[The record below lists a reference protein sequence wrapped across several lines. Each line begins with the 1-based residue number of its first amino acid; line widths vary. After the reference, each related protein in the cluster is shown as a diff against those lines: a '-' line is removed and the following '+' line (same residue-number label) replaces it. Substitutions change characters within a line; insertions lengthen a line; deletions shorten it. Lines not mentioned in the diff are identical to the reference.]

1 VKREAEDVFV
11 AFESRP
17 PGGVPSDGALEQHE
31 KNAPAGFGGLPGAS
45 MASDEMVVGFDRRGG
60 VTKLRLTDP
69 LMQRAE
75 QSTLWITASE
85 DGASATCVGVAPAC
99 KDLRSG
105 PNKSER
111 EPTSARSTDYGSG
124 HLIPAF
130 HGTGRTFSLLP
141 SHPLDATSRS
151 IDAPWSR
158 A

>member
-17 PGGVPSDGALEQHE
+17 PGGVPSDGASGQHE

-141 SHPLDATSRS
+141 SHPLDAASRS
-151 IDAPWSR
+151 IDAPCSR